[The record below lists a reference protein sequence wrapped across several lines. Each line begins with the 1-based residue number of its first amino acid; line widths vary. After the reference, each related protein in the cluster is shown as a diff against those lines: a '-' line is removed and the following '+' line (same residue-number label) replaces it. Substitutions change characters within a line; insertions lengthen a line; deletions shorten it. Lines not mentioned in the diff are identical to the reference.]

1 MEKVKTF
8 TFRLIRHELVSGS
21 FYIFIGTTISGIL
34 AFFLNLFFARTLSY
48 QDYGTYSA
56 LISLVN
62 LLTIPA
68 MSLTAI
74 IVRYATRFFTLGEE
88 ERAGAFYRKTF
99 KYILIFS
106 LLFNLSFLIFSPV
119 ISSFLKINEIGLIL
133 LIGVIVSA
141 FYITTINIA
150 FLQSLL
156 KFKLI
161 GIIHSLTGVL
171 KLTSGV
177 ILVLAGFKVYGAI
190 SAFLTFSILGFVLSF
205 IALKKFI
212 LKSTKDV
219 NITVRDFGNYAIPAS
234 VSIFSLSSFI
244 TADVLLVK
252 HYFTSYE
259 AGLYGGLALIGRV
272 IFYFTGPIPIAMFP
286 LLVKRHTQEIKFQ
299 NIFYLALLLVILPSI
314 AITVFYFLF
323 PGFVI
328 NLFLGGRDYLKV
340 APLLGLMGVF
350 LVLFSINNVFVNFFL
365 SIKKTI
371 ISLLV
376 LLMAIFQ
383 IILIIL
389 FHENFYQII
398 MVSILSL
405 VLLLILLLLYYLRTY
420 GTYYAKK

>member
-1 MEKVKTF
+1 
-8 TFRLIRHELVSGS
+8 
-21 FYIFIGTTISGIL
+21 
-34 AFFLNLFFARTLSY
+34 
-48 QDYGTYSA
+48 
-56 LISLVN
+56 
-62 LLTIPA
+62 
-68 MSLTAI
+68 
-74 IVRYATRFFTLGEE
+74 
-88 ERAGAFYRKTF
+88 
-99 KYILIFS
+99 
-106 LLFNLSFLIFSPV
+106 
-119 ISSFLKINEIGLIL
+119 
-133 LIGVIVSA
+133 
-141 FYITTINIA
+141 
-150 FLQSLL
+150 
-156 KFKLI
+156 
-161 GIIHSLTGVL
+161 
-171 KLTSGV
+171 
-177 ILVLAGFKVYGAI
+177 
-190 SAFLTFSILGFVLSF
+190 
-205 IALKKFI
+205 
-212 LKSTKDV
+212 
-219 NITVRDFGNYAIPAS
+219 
-234 VSIFSLSSFI
+234 
-244 TADVLLVK
+244 
-252 HYFTSYE
+252 
-259 AGLYGGLALIGRV
+259 
-272 IFYFTGPIPIAMFP
+272 MFP

-420 GTYYAKK
+420 GTYYSKK

>member
-1 MEKVKTF
+1 MEKLKHF
-8 TFRLIRHELVSGS
+8 AFRVIKHELVSGS
-21 FYIFIGTTISGIL
+21 FFIFVGTTTSGVL
-34 AFFLNLFFARTLSY
+34 AFFLNLFLARVLSY

-62 LLTIPA
+62 LLTIPS
-68 MSLTAI
+68 MSLNAI
-74 IVRYATRFFTLGEE
+74 VVRYATNFFTLGEAD
-88 ERAGAFYRKTF
+88 RAGAFYRK
-99 KYILIFS
+99 IFRYA
-106 LLFNLSFLIFSPV
+106 LLFSILFNVFFLLASTFIL
-119 ISSFLKINEIGLIL
+119 SFLKIDDRGLIIL
-133 LIGVIVSA
+133 VGVAISA
-141 FYITTINIA
+141 FYLGTLNLA

-156 KFKLI
+156 KFRLLGFVYSFSGISKLL
-161 GIIHSLTGVL
+161 G
-171 KLTSGV
+171 GV
-177 ILVLAGFKVYGAI
+177 ILVFLGFKVYGAI
-190 SAFLTFSILGFVLSF
+190 SAFLIFSVFAFLIGFFPLRNVVLSKGRR
-205 IALKKFI
+205 AELSVK
-212 LKSTKDV
+212 
-219 NITVRDFGNYAIPAS
+219 DFGYYALPAS
-234 VSIFSLSSFI
+234 ITIFSLSSFI
-244 TADVLLVK
+244 TADVIFVK

-420 GTYYAKK
+420 GTYYSKK